1 MFSIGPKDTELEL
14 ALVEYRQSFG
24 ETTGTTFLARAA
36 EADDSY
42 GKKKL
47 TDIQKQQR
55 LQQAIVWARRE
66 SEIENDEIVRLH
78 AVVGTVSEDSYECG
92 YVLSSML
99 LAAAVGWGDLP
110 TRINT
115 ALLAGSA
122 AVSFEK
128 WQAAKTAYVDCLE
141 SLRVLLRFFQA
152 DEAEVLRLESGILR
166 TWSKIRERLNES
178 GELLDLPD
186 DAAAYEA
193 MLEHVVWNTDFG
205 PSNRGHLPQA
215 DAMARL
221 AIRLEHFLEVQNGD
235 SLQLAKA
242 WAARRTSLA
251 VPDEEE
257 EEFAQSRCM
266 VTCADALLE
275 TGSYEAALL
284 IYSAVLDSAT
294 GTDKLGRSHVLINQ
308 TMAFYQLGRNQE
320 ALTSFETIDA
330 KTLEDLAGLIL
341 IIKAEWARY
350 LAGRYI
356 LNRAGGDDLEQTNNL
371 INEAIHDVA
380 IMVGSADGRTGYLR
394 GLFVGQISR
403 DIAAILA
410 LNRYSPA

>member
-1 MFSIGPKDTELEL
+1 
-14 ALVEYRQSFG
+14 
-24 ETTGTTFLARAA
+24 
-36 EADDSY
+36 
-42 GKKKL
+42 
-47 TDIQKQQR
+47 
-55 LQQAIVWARRE
+55 
-66 SEIENDEIVRLH
+66 
-78 AVVGTVSEDSYECG
+78 
-92 YVLSSML
+92 
-99 LAAAVGWGDLP
+99 
-110 TRINT
+110 
-115 ALLAGSA
+115 
-122 AVSFEK
+122 
-128 WQAAKTAYVDCLE
+128 
-141 SLRVLLRFFQA
+141 VLLRFFQT

-166 TWSKIRERLNES
+166 TWSKIRERLNQS